1 MLPFGDYFFHR
12 LLTYRLQMNTEKN
25 LETVKDRI
33 QFILETEGL
42 TAAAFARA
50 LGVSSAFIYYLRT
63 GKSSMSNTTA
73 QAIETIFGYSAEWLL
88 NGTPPMETN
97 ELKLSPVKQNLIRT
111 IRSMSEAEVQTVAS
125 FVDALKEHL
134 K

>member
-1 MLPFGDYFFHR
+1 MS
-12 LLTYRLQMNTEKN
+12 TEKN
-25 LETVKDRI
+25 FETVKDRI
-33 QFILETEGL
+33 QYILQTEGL

-73 QAIETIFGYSAEWLL
+73 HAIESIFGYSAEWLL